1 MNNFAEYDKIL
12 TRSCMMMVGICILV
26 IAIISI
32 AYPFIKKADMDNRN
46 EQKYS
51 TLICLLFVLGAV
63 IIGGYTA
70 YKTISDIQ
78 NQSYIVYNGSFV
90 SDKDGTGKVYIVDS
104 SGKKM
109 TLSVAS
115 YTIPYGTHNGKIVYG
130 KKTKI
135 VVDYQIYN

>member
-12 TRSCMMMVGICILV
+12 TRSCMMMLGICILV

-32 AYPFIKKADMDNRN
+32 AYPFVKKADMDNRKK
-46 EQKYS
+46 QKYS
-51 TLICLLFVLGAV
+51 ALICLLFVLGAV
-63 IIGGYTA
+63 IIGGYTS
-70 YKTISDIQ
+70 YKTISDIK
-78 NQSYIVYNGSFV
+78 NQDYIVYNGSFV

-115 YTIPYGTHNGKIVYG
+115 YTIPYGTHDGKIVYG
-130 KKTKI
+130 RKTRI